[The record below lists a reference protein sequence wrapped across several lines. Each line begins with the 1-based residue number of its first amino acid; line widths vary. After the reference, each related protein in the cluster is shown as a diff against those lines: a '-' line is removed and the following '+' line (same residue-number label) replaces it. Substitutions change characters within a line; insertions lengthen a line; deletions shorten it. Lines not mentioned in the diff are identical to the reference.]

1 MQIDPHKFVPCDQ
14 SGKFNDDC
22 VVMYDDEKE

>member
-1 MQIDPHKFVPCDQ
+1 MELNPHNYVPCDA

-22 VVMYDDEKE
+22 VVMYDEDLE